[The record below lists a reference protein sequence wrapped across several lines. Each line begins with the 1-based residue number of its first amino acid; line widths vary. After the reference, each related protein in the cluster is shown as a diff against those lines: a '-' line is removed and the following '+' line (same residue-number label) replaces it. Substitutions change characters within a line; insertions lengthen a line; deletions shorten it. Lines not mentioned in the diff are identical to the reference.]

1 MSKDRITL
9 TVPARGDYART
20 VRMTA
25 AELATRMGMSY
36 DEVDDVRMAV
46 EEAFVYA
53 SDCVD
58 DDADVTFVFS
68 VGDGELSVVVGPM
81 PVCELPE
88 GAHSPSEN
96 YAEFILQSV
105 CDEFAIEHQDG
116 SCTMWLTHRTGAS
129 SEGVGD

>member
-20 VRMTA
+20 VRMAA

-36 DEVDDVRMAV
+36 EEVDDVRMAV

-53 SDCVD
+53 CDCVEED
-58 DDADVTFVFS
+58 RDVTFEFA
-68 VGDGELSVVVGPM
+68 VGDGELAVRVGPM
-81 PVCELPE
+81 PVCHESDGGNATLE
-88 GAHSPSEN
+88 S

-105 CDEFAIEHQDG
+105 CDDFAIERQGD
-116 SCTMWLTHRTGAS
+116 SCTMWLTRRVGTTVEGA
-129 SEGVGD
+129 GD